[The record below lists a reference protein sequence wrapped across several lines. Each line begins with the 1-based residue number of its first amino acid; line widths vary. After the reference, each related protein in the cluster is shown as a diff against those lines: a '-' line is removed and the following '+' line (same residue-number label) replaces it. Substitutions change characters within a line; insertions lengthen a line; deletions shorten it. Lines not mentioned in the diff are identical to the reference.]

1 MLSFPAVTYEGNHS
15 GVPTS
20 HPMWLWS
27 PSVKKIKSHSS
38 NYGNSS
44 PKDAFVV
51 RDVLVFPV
59 LCVIAPRGEI
69 LQEVIKLFTWYAGL
83 DYNFQRKEAQHPS
96 KVIQTD

>member
-1 MLSFPAVTYEGNHS
+1 MKGTSVEFPLPTQS
-15 GVPTS
+15 GIALVS
-20 HPMWLWS
+20 ICE
-27 PSVKKIKSHSS
+27 KKKSYCS